1 MALPPLP
8 SMMPT
13 TTSASRPPPSPDT
26 DDPRSFTT
34 TVAPWA
40 ASSRACARPI
50 PWPAPVTRATLPS
63 SRELMKTLSM
73 LCAPALEAAEF
84 RRPALHER
92 ADTLARVFR
101 GGLNLLCHRLR
112 EEGRGAVPIR
122 RGVEQPL
129 GQADRGGGRGGEA

>member
-1 MALPPLP
+1 
-8 SMMPT
+8 MMPT
-13 TTSASRPPPSPDT
+13 TTSASRPLPSPAT

-34 TVAPWA
+34 RVAPCR

-63 SRELMKTLSM
+63 SRELMKPLSM
-73 LCAPALEAAEF
+73 IGTPALEAAEF

-101 GGLNLLCHRLR
+101 GGLDFLRHRLGQ
-112 EEGRGAVPIR
+112 EGRGPVPVGG
-122 RGVEQPL
+122 GVEQPF
-129 GQADRGGGRGGEA
+129 GQADGGGGPGR

>member
-1 MALPPLP
+1 
-8 SMMPT
+8 MPT
-13 TTSASRPPPSPDT
+13 TTSASRPLPSPLT

-34 TVAPWA
+34 TVAPWE

-63 SRELMKTLSM
+63 SRELMKPLSV
-73 LCAPALEAAEF
+73 LSTPASETAEF

-92 ADTLARVFR
+92 PDALAGVFG
-101 GGLNLLCHRLR
+101 GGLDFLRHRLR
-112 EEGRGAVPIR
+112 EEGRGAVPVG

-129 GQADRGGGRGGEA
+129 G